1 MKGVDIIAS
10 ITMRFIRFIVSLLA
24 NVMNILVSLVIIL
37 LNVYV
42 SWNHTLELF
51 HEAGFKR
58 EGYMDIAGVCAVELT
73 FLLGSCH
80 VIGARMKG
88 RKPGWGSVL
97 TGALGVGLIMWSNI
111 RAGVDYGLTG
121 VMIGIAV
128 PLSIILCE
136 TILADAWRSQEE
148 AHSQE
153 TVYKKFLEL
162 CNKYNLSVKQAIHLL
177 EAHSKSIAQPAHTQT
192 AHNDAQPAVSDED
205 RSGELVELTKSPEY
219 EPITQEM
226 YKEIYNEA
234 NITIGSHKG
243 TYITEELPNNELHSD
258 TQHTKEEADNPQE
271 RTNEPTKELL
281 TDEEEIRAVAE
292 REKEKT
298 GDYPS
303 IRELARIAPCKE
315 WRARRVLRE
324 LRTQIG

>member
-1 MKGVDIIAS
+1 
-10 ITMRFIRFIVSLLA
+10 MRFIRFIVSLLA
-24 NVMNILVSLVIIL
+24 NVMNILVSLIIIL

-51 HEAGFKR
+51 HEAGFTR

-80 VIGARMKG
+80 VIGARVKG
-88 RKPGWGSVL
+88 RKPGWGSIL

-111 RAGVDYGLTG
+111 RAGVDYGITG
-121 VMIGIAV
+121 VIIGIAV

-136 TILADAWRSQEE
+136 TILADAWRSQVEE
-148 AHSQE
+148 QEKEQPVLAQDAQKPDPIAQAQE
-153 TVYKKFLEL
+153 TVTADQEPAQKLKP
-162 CNKYNLSVKQAIHLL
+162 VP
-177 EAHSKSIAQPAHTQT
+177 QPAHSQT
-192 AHNDAQPAVSDED
+192 AHNDALSAVSDED

-226 YKEIYNEA
+226 YKEIYNKA
-234 NITIGSHKG
+234 NITIDAHKD
-243 TYITEELPNNELHSD
+243 TYITEELPNNEPHND
-258 TQHTKEEADNPQE
+258 TQHTKEEADNSQE
-271 RTNEPTKELL
+271 RTHESTKELL
-281 TDEEEIRAVAE
+281 TDEEEIRTIAE

-324 LRTQIG
+324 LRTQIS